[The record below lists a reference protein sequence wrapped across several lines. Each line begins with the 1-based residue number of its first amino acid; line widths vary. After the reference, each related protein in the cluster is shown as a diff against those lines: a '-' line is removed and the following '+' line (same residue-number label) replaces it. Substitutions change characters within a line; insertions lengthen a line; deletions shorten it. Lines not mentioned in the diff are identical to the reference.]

1 MKKIFFGI
9 LAMAAF
15 AACSNEEQIAAP
27 QGEAIAFGN
36 AFVDNSVRA
45 GEAVDPSYAPDG
57 ITQFNVYGSVNGVN
71 IFNGNLVEK
80 NSAAYGAAWTL
91 TGAEQYWINGGSYIF
106 DAVVDGTPVS
116 LDAAGLPTA
125 LSYDVTTQ
133 KDILHTRVETVGKPT
148 TNNGIVT
155 FTFSHLLS
163 KVKFTVE
170 NKTAAA
176 ATNYRYTVTDIK
188 LTNVNT
194 KGDCAVPNHEWSNL
208 TEAGEYAI
216 ANMVVPSNS
225 TVECANE
232 VLLIPSTDDTDAQK
246 VGISFKLNIEMS
258 DGRVDGE
265 GALIWTTIPT
275 TDAQKT
281 YTEVMTLEAGKAY
294 NFKATVSLGDKIQ
307 FTATEMNDWANGNT
321 KDSDDDDTV
330 NDYVPV
336 N

>member
-1 MKKIFFGI
+1 MKKIFVGI

-27 QGEAIAFGN
+27 KGEAIAFGN

-80 NSAAYGAAWTL
+80 NSAEYGAAWTL
-91 TGAEQYWINGGSYIF
+91 TGAAQYWINGGSYIF
-106 DAVVDGTPVS
+106 DAVVDGAPTAEQ
-116 LDAAGLPTA
+116 LDEAGNPTA

-133 KDILHTRVETVGKPT
+133 KDMLHTRVTTTGKPN
-148 TNNGIVT
+148 TNDGIVT

-163 KVKFTVE
+163 KVKFTVVNE
-170 NKTAAA
+170 TAAA
-176 ATNYRYTVTDIK
+176 ASNYRYFVTDIK

-194 KGDCAVPNHEWSNL
+194 TGDCLVPSHTWDNVVG
-208 TEAGEYAI
+208 AGEYAI

-232 VLLIPSTDDTDAQK
+232 VLLIPSTNDTDAQK
-246 VGISFKLNIEMS
+246 VGISFKLNIQMS

-281 YTEVMTLEAGKAY
+281 YTKVMTLEAGKAY
-294 NFKATVSLGDKIQ
+294 NFKATVSLGDEIK
-307 FTATEMNDWANGNT
+307 FTATEMTDWVDGDGANDTTLPRN
-321 KDSDDDDTV
+321 
-330 NDYVPV
+330 
-336 N
+336 